1 MAAFSNGSVPLMFGG
16 QWLQNFIAPNHPKM
30 TWGFAPWPAGSS
42 KNVQPIEANGV
53 CSPSTI
59 KNPDAVWKTIS
70 YLDTTGFND
79 AMKTNPVAPIAY
91 TAGSK
96 GYYASLEAAGD
107 PASLSIEKTAKYELA
122 AKNKFITQFLDSW
135 STKETAIQTTSW
147 NPMLESKS
155 SVSSGLKSFATG
167 LKGLFTK

>member
-1 MAAFSNGSVPLMFGG
+1 MS
-16 QWLQNFIAPNHPKM
+16 
-30 TWGFAPWPAGSS
+30 WGFAPWPVGT
-42 KNVQPIEANGV
+42 KGNVQPIEANGV

-70 YLDTTGFND
+70 YLDTTGFNE

-107 PASLSIEKTAKYELA
+107 PASLSIEASAKYELA
-122 AKNKFITQFLDSW
+122 AKDKFVTEFLDPW
-135 STKETAIQTTSW
+135 ATKAANIVTTSW
-147 NPMLESKS
+147 NPALEGKTSVDEGVKS
-155 SVSSGLKSFATG
+155 TVSGI
-167 LKGLFTK
+167 KGLIAQ